1 MHQAFLEC
9 GLHCCTATSF
19 GETHTQS
26 CADVCFHTVMHVGL
40 WDLLLNCRKFRFCY
54 DDNALVLLHA

>member
-26 CADVCFHTVMHVGL
+26 CADVCLHTVMHVGL
-40 WDLLLNCRKFRFCY
+40 WDLLFNCRKF
-54 DDNALVLLHA
+54 